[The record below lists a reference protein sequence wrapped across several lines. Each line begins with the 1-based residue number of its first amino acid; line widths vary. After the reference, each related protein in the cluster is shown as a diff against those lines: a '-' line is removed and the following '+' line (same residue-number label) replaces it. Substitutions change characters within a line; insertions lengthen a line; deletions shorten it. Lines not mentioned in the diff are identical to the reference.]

1 MTRDPITDPEV
12 IADLRLRAASERS
25 RGNGDPTLSYRAP
38 VLVEQWP
45 CRGKCGATVPVD
57 EAGVHARNK
66 ANAQLARRG
75 EPELGKHEIAFCPA
89 CKAKYA
95 PARGDAMRRH
105 ADAMAAA
112 IRELKTLVDND
123 LRERALIARLRELGH
138 PDVDGLVR
146 AVREGRAAKNNT
158 TRRSL

>member
-1 MTRDPITDPEV
+1 
-12 IADLRLRAASERS
+12 
-25 RGNGDPTLSYRAP
+25 
-38 VLVEQWP
+38 
-45 CRGKCGATVPVD
+45 
-57 EAGVHARNK
+57 
-66 ANAQLARRG
+66 
-75 EPELGKHEIAFCPA
+75 
-89 CKAKYA
+89 
-95 PARGDAMRRH
+95 MRRH